1 MSQVAQH
8 SAATVQ
14 EFVEVSVRLRHE
26 GLLAVGMRLA
36 VVVGGRGAERGRAA
50 SGSGVGGGR
59 GVWRPG
65 RAAGGL
71 GGVRVRIFGRG
82 GVVWTA
88 TEELCPGLGCLL
100 EKRS

>member
-1 MSQVAQH
+1 MH
-8 SAATVQ
+8 
-14 EFVEVSVRLRHE
+14 
-26 GLLAVGMRLA
+26 LA
-36 VVVGGRGAERGRAA
+36 VVVGGRGAERRRAA

-71 GGVRVRIFGRG
+71 GGVRVRVFGRG
-82 GVVWTA
+82 SAMWTA

-100 EKRS
+100 EERS